1 MSWIDENATYY
12 FYGMRLRE
20 FGPGCQPMNGLK
32 SEFISFEM
40 LELFEAHKDS
50 LKRHYYDILT
60 YDRQLT
66 DTQIAEYELDYLFSA
81 RLVPYEKKKDGNGI
95 NTNRNGG

>member
-1 MSWIDENATYY
+1 MSWIDENAKYY
-12 FYGMRLRE
+12 FYGMRLRG
-20 FGPGCQPMNGLK
+20 FAPGCQPMDGLK
-32 SEFISFEM
+32 SEFITFEM

-81 RLVPYEKKKDGNGI
+81 RITETESKQ
-95 NTNRNGG
+95 